1 MISERLKLSHRS
13 YSNVYEKLANLE
25 KNELLTET
33 GCLRPCSYSEYKG
46 SEIQLTISYFTNLPL
61 KLAEEPINFYAVN
74 ETELEV
80 MLASSSVTMLK
91 EEEAFPLGSFVADF
105 GGVLGLF
112 VGFNFLIVYDLLVEV
127 IKKVQYILRD
137 K

>member
-1 MISERLKLSHRS
+1 
-13 YSNVYEKLANLE
+13 
-25 KNELLTET
+25 
-33 GCLRPCSYSEYKG
+33 
-46 SEIQLTISYFTNLPL
+46 
-61 KLAEEPINFYAVN
+61 
-74 ETELEV
+74 
-80 MLASSSVTMLK
+80 MLASSSVTMLR

-127 IKKVQYILRD
+127 IKKVHYILRD

>member
-1 MISERLKLSHRS
+1 
-13 YSNVYEKLANLE
+13 
-25 KNELLTET
+25 
-33 GCLRPCSYSEYKG
+33 
-46 SEIQLTISYFTNLPL
+46 
-61 KLAEEPINFYAVN
+61 
-74 ETELEV
+74 
-80 MLASSSVTMLK
+80 MLK